1 MLGNGNWEF
10 GMEDAIILPSSRVTA
25 LVMIIILSSMAGW
38 SRRLVGGIVVLVLL
52 LVVLQLLLRL
62 VFVVHVVSGSSI
74 SGRSVSGR
82 SVSHRS
88 LQHSRLMIL
97 SGCSWGRGDQF
108 VMNVAQGLAMNDSIE
123 AVDGVGGVLHGATVA
138 VGIVQGILSLHHVAV
153 TGLNLAFGVAGDSVL
168 HVVGE
173 IVLGMGIIRIDLMSV
188 GVGVDVMWLLVDH
201 MLRLWHSGV
210 VKLWLLVV
218 LHGYEAS

>member
-1 MLGNGNWEF
+1 
-10 GMEDAIILPSSRVTA
+10 
-25 LVMIIILSSMAGW
+25 
-38 SRRLVGGIVVLVLL
+38 
-52 LVVLQLLLRL
+52 
-62 VFVVHVVSGSSI
+62 
-74 SGRSVSGR
+74 
-82 SVSHRS
+82 
-88 LQHSRLMIL
+88 MIL
-97 SGCSWGRGDQF
+97 RGRRGDQL
-108 VMNVAQGLAMNDSIE
+108 VLGVAQGLAMNDGIE
-123 AVDGVGGVLHGATVA
+123 AIDGVGGVLHGATVA
-138 VGIVQGILSLHHVAV
+138 VGVVQGVFSLHHVAV

-173 IVLGMGIIRIDLMSV
+173 IVLGMGIIRVDLTSVGV